1 LSNAHHQQRDA
12 DHDDNGGVK
21 VEIGH

>member
-1 LSNAHHQQRDA
+1 LSDAHHQQRDA